1 MVDYDLAGTNMASL
15 RCVKNIRQPSYVSH
29 TPASVTD
36 NASFKLTVKTDPGEF
51 PAYEVD
57 IEAEDG
63 EIRSIDASSSETEVT
78 LTVPKNDEVGNR
90 EWRLFINRVY
100 SGISFVQPGKKNYVD
115 YISHSSV
122 ESHLRSGLR

>member
-1 MVDYDLAGTNMASL
+1 M
-15 RCVKNIRQPSYVSH
+15 KNIRQPSYVSH

-63 EIRSIDASSSETEVT
+63 EIRSIDASPSETEVT

-90 EWRLFINRVY
+90 EWAAVH
-100 SGISFVQPGKKNYVD
+100 QPGLFGYLVRTSRERKTRIVTYPT
-115 YISHSSV
+115 
-122 ESHLRSGLR
+122 LRRKPPTKRLR